1 MFPTDTFSFLKSYS
15 ISTRLVSSPIPAQ
28 PAYHLLSIQT
38 PAPDRFWSRQSRGQ
52 CSDQVLLTG
61 MATADNHS
69 SKMDSPSAEEESWMP
84 YDNQEYFTVQRGR
97 KQSRTSTCLNDD
109 DYDYAIELKL
119 DDEYRQAADALPSIA
134 ELEDLED
141 DDLLI
146 ILDEKRQSFDM
157 GLNRGA
163 SMSSGQSPKLNGIV
177 KYLRDSLSIS
187 PSSST
192 RRKTIVKREYGNAA
206 SDSCVI
212 NVVPSPLRGTPVSEG
227 ESKGAS
233 ESHRVILHSTEHSPM
248 QNNDSKLRALSPKRV
263 TPLRSG
269 PIYTADQMSRSTV
282 DHSCKVTQ
290 DSDDRIQIPTQDSN
304 EKLIQDQNM
313 ELNGETDQRWS
324 LTALWNATK
333 ESTRPLSLRLAAASA
348 RLLRSKEPLNPV
360 TSLFEPA
367 TVISNK
373 GLRVISGK
381 GKMDIKEIRRCRSSK
396 NDGRGMYHLFYT
408 LQF

>member
-1 MFPTDTFSFLKSYS
+1 MTDKH
-15 ISTRLVSSPIPAQ
+15 PI
-28 PAYHLLSIQT
+28 
-38 PAPDRFWSRQSRGQ
+38 
-52 CSDQVLLTG
+52 
-61 MATADNHS
+61 
-69 SKMDSPSAEEESWMP
+69 KMDSPSAEEESWMP

-163 SMSSGQSPKLNGIV
+163 SMSVSHSPKLSGIV
-177 KYLRDSLSIS
+177 KYMRESLSIS

-192 RRKTIVKREYGNAA
+192 RRKTTEKREYGNAA

-212 NVVPSPLRGTPVSEG
+212 NVVPSPLRGANLSEE
-227 ESKGAS
+227 ESIRDS
-233 ESHRVILHSTEHSPM
+233 DSQRMLLHGTGHSPIL
-248 QNNDSKLRALSPKRV
+248 NNDSKLRALSPKRV

-269 PIYTADQMSRSTV
+269 PTYTADQISRSPV
-282 DHSCKVTQ
+282 DHSSDASQNK
-290 DSDDRIQIPTQDSN
+290 DDRIQIMNQ
-304 EKLIQDQNM
+304 ELKEGLIQNQNM
-313 ELNGETDQRWS
+313 ELNGDSDQRWS

-348 RLLRSKEPLNPV
+348 RLLRSKESLNPV
-360 TSLFEPA
+360 SSLFEPA

-381 GKMDIKEIRRCRSSK
+381 SKMDIKEIKRCRSSK
-396 NDGRGMYHLFYT
+396 NDGRGMYHTFYA
-408 LQF
+408 LSF